1 MKLICLLS
9 LYNYFLRVFKLKNKF
24 RQLAMKELKKNKTL
38 SEKYLAVLPKSIMD
52 FKQFLLNLQGE
63 IEKNLNQLG

>member
-1 MKLICLLS
+1 
-9 LYNYFLRVFKLKNKF
+9 
-24 RQLAMKELKKNKTL
+24 MKELKKNKTL